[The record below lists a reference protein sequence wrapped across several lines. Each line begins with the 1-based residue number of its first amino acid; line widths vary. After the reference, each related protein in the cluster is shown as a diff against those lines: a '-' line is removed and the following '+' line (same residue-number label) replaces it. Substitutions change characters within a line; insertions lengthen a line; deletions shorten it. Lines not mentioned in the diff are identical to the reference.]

1 MSSEQKSNLFS
12 LLTAHRSPLTKIME
26 TVKFEL
32 NEAVA
37 VITLNRPEAL
47 NALSEPLV
55 ADLQRALAQAIEAK
69 PRAVVLTGAGR
80 AFCAGGDLREM
91 KAALANWNTD
101 QPAFSDEH
109 LLNLHRC
116 IQTIRDAPMPFVAA
130 VNGVCAGAGTNFAL
144 ACDIVFAGESATF
157 NEGFVKIGLT
167 PDCGGSYFLPRLVGE
182 KRAAE
187 LLMTGDSISAV
198 EAHKIGMINRVVA
211 DENLL
216 DEAIKF
222 AARLAKMPTA
232 GLARIKE
239 MLAVTFKNDLA
250 AQLDLEHQAQSSSG
264 SSTDFKEGVTA
275 FFEKR
280 SPQFTGD

>member
-1 MSSEQKSNLFS
+1 MVNAL
-12 LLTAHRSPLTKIME
+12 IME

-32 NEAVA
+32 NESVA

-55 ADLQRALAQAIEAK
+55 VDLARALAQATEAQA
-69 PRAVVLTGAGR
+69 RAVVLTGAGR
-80 AFCAGGDLREM
+80 AFCSGGDLREM
-91 KAALANWNTD
+91 KTALANWDTD

-116 IQTIRDAPMPFVAA
+116 IQMMRDAPMPFVAA

-157 NEGFVKIGLT
+157 NEGFIKIGLT

-187 LLMTGDSISAV
+187 LLMTGDSISSI

-211 DENLL
+211 DENLV

-232 GLARIKE
+232 GLARIKQ

-250 AQLDLEHQAQSSSG
+250 AQLDVEHRAQSLSG

-280 SPQFTGD
+280 PAQFTGD